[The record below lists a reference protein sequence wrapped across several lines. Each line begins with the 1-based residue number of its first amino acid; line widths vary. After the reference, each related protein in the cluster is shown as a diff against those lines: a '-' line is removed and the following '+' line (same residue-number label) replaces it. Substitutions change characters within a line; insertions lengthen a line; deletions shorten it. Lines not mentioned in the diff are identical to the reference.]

1 VIEDFQGGNLDLMK
15 KYSLVAERKI
25 RMAQLDTE
33 IGVIQDRPEKIYEI
47 DES

>member
-1 VIEDFQGGNLDLMK
+1 MK

-33 IGVIQDRPEKIYEI
+33 IGVIQDRPEKNNEI
-47 DES
+47 DESQGGTGCPTVF